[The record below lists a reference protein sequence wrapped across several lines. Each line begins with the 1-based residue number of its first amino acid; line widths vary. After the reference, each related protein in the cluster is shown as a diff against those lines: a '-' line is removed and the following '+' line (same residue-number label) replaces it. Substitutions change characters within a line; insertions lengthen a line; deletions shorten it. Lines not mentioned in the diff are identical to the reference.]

1 MKNFLKLFFVLL
13 AFHASA
19 QELAEDFIASL
30 PEALIGDMELSEDDP
45 RNIQN
50 PDTKLLSLEASLRQA
65 EETLNRIRYELDTSQ
80 PSPDLKRIGESFFNS
95 FQSTYLP
102 IIEPAGNTEYLVDS
116 GDLLT
121 VHFVGQFS
129 DIVDTRVERDGS
141 IGLPKIGN
149 LQVAGLSLGEVK
161 DLIIKTVDQTLI
173 GVNSF
178 VTLTEVRDMNL
189 LIVGNVNRPGMYT
202 LHGGSTPLSLI
213 YAAGGINSKGSYR
226 SISHKRNGELIQ
238 NIDLYDILIKGDL
251 TFDKP
256 MRSGDVLLVNAMN
269 SEIRINGDIAN
280 PGIYE
285 FIDGENLSD
294 FSNYIGLRSNY
305 NERIIKSSLENETLV
320 KESFKFDQYDAI
332 NLKSGDTLEVLG
344 RAPIFKASAKVSILG
359 EVNVPGDYFVSDQ
372 SSLLDLL
379 NLAGGYTKNAFPM
392 GGMLLRKKN
401 KTISQEFN
409 NKLKENMIDFLA
421 SSLTKG
427 RFSTLSD
434 TTMDFILKERFS
446 NLPQGRVITEFD
458 IDQLSLDSSK
468 DILMQD
474 GDMIIIPKFENVV
487 YVVGQVTNPVSI
499 SLESDRDIRDYV
511 KLAGAQGRY
520 TQDFVYLFN
529 PDGTVRSINLNESF
543 LKSIAS
549 RENYDIYPGSVIYVP
564 SKLES
569 LNNIEF
575 AATISPILSSLA
587 LSLASLSSINNN

>member
-65 EETLNRIRYELDTSQ
+65 EEMLNRIRYELDTSQ

-256 MRSGDVLLVNAMN
+256 MRSGDVVLVNAMN
-269 SEIRINGDIAN
+269 SEIRIDGDVAN

>member
-499 SLESDRDIRDYV
+499 SLESDLDIRDYV
-511 KLAGAQGRY
+511 RLAGAEGRY

>member
-256 MRSGDVLLVNAMN
+256 MRSGDVVLVNAMN
-269 SEIRINGDIAN
+269 SEIRIDGDVAN

-285 FIDGENLSD
+285 FIDGEKLSD

-320 KESFKFDQYDAI
+320 KDSFKFDQYDAI

>member
-320 KESFKFDQYDAI
+320 KDSFKFDQYDAI

>member
-256 MRSGDVLLVNAMN
+256 MRSGDVVLVNAMN
-269 SEIRINGDIAN
+269 SEIRIDGDVAN